1 MKRSAPISGVAI
13 VLTLLVVNFLASRHF
28 ARLDLTANREYT
40 LAAATKETLRGLQ
53 DVITIREYFSRDLPP
68 QLTSIKRGVTDI
80 LGEYQRYGAENIQV
94 EVLDPQANPQTE
106 REVMILGINPLEVNV
121 VKKDKQELARVFMG
135 LVLLYGDDKEII
147 QIDPREPTRHLE
159 EWLTGGIVK
168 LTRDK
173 QPKIGWAA
181 PTTRPEGSGFN
192 IARKF
197 LEERYGVE
205 NIDAKS
211 PQLDPTK
218 LDAVVLVS
226 PQDATPE
233 LPYALDQY
241 LGAGGKVVLF
251 LDRVQVEERGFSG
264 TKQASGLEP
273 LLEAYGVQS
282 TGKLVADASAN
293 YASFQSQM
301 LSQMF
306 TYTVPYPFWPALRG
320 AGLDREHP
328 VVSKLELLTLPW
340 ATALEVAATV
350 PAGLTAKVLART
362 SPKSGLLAGEPPYTL
377 DPESAAGAIPANP
390 GAGFPLIV
398 AVDGQFPDAFAAGGL
413 ARPVSAEG
421 KPALP
426 RGTTPGRLIVIGTAH
441 LLEDRF
447 VGQRQFAEGVAFF
460 ANVIDHCTIGDALIG
475 IRSRPVTARP
485 ISRDFSEADRAL
497 IRYANLIGVPLL
509 VVGAGLFCLA
519 LRRKRWAALRAVY
532 GQ

>member
-1 MKRSAPISGVAI
+1 MKRSAAI
-13 VLTLLVVNFLASRHF
+13 VGCAILVTLLVVNFFGSRHF

-40 LAAATKETLRGLQ
+40 LASATKETLRGLK
-53 DVITIREYFSRDLPP
+53 DVVTIREYFSKDLPP
-68 QLTSIKRGVTDI
+68 QLTPIKRGVTDI
-80 LGEYQRYGAENIQV
+80 LGEYQRYGSENIQI
-94 EVLDPQANPQTE
+94 EVLDPQADPQTE

-135 LVLLYGDDKEII
+135 LVLLYGDDKEVI
-147 QIDPREPTRHLE
+147 QVDPREPTRHLE
-159 EWLTGGIVK
+159 EWITGGIVK

-181 PTTRPEGSGFN
+181 PATRPEGSGFN

-205 NIDAKS
+205 TVDAKS

-218 LDAVVLVS
+218 LDTVVLVS
-226 PQDATPE
+226 PQEATPE
-233 LPYALDQY
+233 FRFALDQY

-251 LDRVQVEERGFSG
+251 LDRVQVEERGFNG
-264 TKQASGLEP
+264 TKQESGLES
-273 LLEAYGVQS
+273 LLAAYGVQS

-301 LSQMF
+301 F

-320 AGLDREHP
+320 NGLDREHP

-340 ATALEVAATV
+340 ATTLDVASV
-350 PAGLTAKVLART
+350 PEGLTAKVLART

-377 DPESAAGAIPANP
+377 DPESAASAIPASP
-390 GAGFPLIV
+390 GTGFPLIV
-398 AVDGQFPDAFAAGGL
+398 EVEGKFPDAFAAGGL
-413 ARPVSAEG
+413 ERPKAVDG
-421 KPALP
+421 KPAWP
-426 RGTTPGRLIVIGTAH
+426 RGETPGRLIVVGTAH

-485 ISRDFSEADRAL
+485 INRDFSEAQRAL
-497 IRYANLIGVPLL
+497 IRYVNLVGVPLI
-509 VVGAGLFCLA
+509 VVGVGLVMML
-519 LRRKRWAALRAVY
+519 LRRKRWAALRSAY
-532 GQ
+532 NQ